1 MTRTPRRDEDLN
13 GKLEKTYM
21 MWIAVAVVVSSVVA
35 FTGGYMIGVGT
46 SATEEGVLLVDD
58 YGRTIKLN
66 VIPERIVSVAPTPT
80 EMLFAVGAGDLVV
93 GVDDYSDYPAEVAN
107 LTKVGSYTLNT
118 EVIIGLQPDLVVSSD
133 LVPLAQ
139 LELLEDR
146 GIPFVILAT
155 RTIDDVMK
163 DVRLIGILTGHV
175 EEANELADDLQDRVE
190 AVEAKTLADGV
201 VKPRVYLEYYPYWTY
216 GPGSFGNDLIALA
229 GGINIA
235 ENTSSE
241 YPMVTSEFVIAQD
254 PEVIVYTIGYMTT
267 TTGEEIASRP
277 GWDEI
282 TAVSD
287 GSIYSMDD
295 NLVSRYGPRIV
306 DGLEELAAILHPD
319 LFG

>member
-1 MTRTPRRDEDLN
+1 MN
-13 GKLEKTYM
+13 GKTEKTYM
-21 MWIAVAVVVSSVVA
+21 MWIAVAVSVASVVA
-35 FTGGYMIGVGT
+35 FTGGYMVGASIT
-46 SATEEGVLLVDD
+46 GAEEGVLLVDD

-66 VIPERIVSVAPTPT
+66 SVPERIVSVAPTPT

-107 LTKVGSYTLNT
+107 ITKVGSYTLNT

-133 LVPLAQ
+133 LVPLSQ

-155 RTIDDVMK
+155 RTLDDVMK
-163 DVRLIGILTGHV
+163 DIRLIGILTGHV
-175 EEANELADDLQDRVE
+175 EEANELADGLETRIL
-190 AVEAKTLADGV
+190 AVEAKTLAEGV
-201 VKPRVYLEYYPYWTY
+201 VKPRVYVEYYPYWTY
-216 GPGSFGNDLIALA
+216 GPGSFGDDLIALA

-254 PEVIVYTIGYMTT
+254 PEVIIYTIGYMTT
-267 TTGEEIASRP
+267 TTAEEISSRP
-277 GWDEI
+277 GWDGI
-282 TAVSD
+282 AAVSGD
-287 GSIYSMDD
+287 SIYSMDD

-306 DGLEELAAILHPD
+306 DGLEQMAALLHPE
-319 LFG
+319 LFD